1 MKAVLITFVL
11 LLLLLTACVTG
22 QNETQV
28 VGSSDI
34 HLSGNAGEI
43 KATESGEPELF
54 KLKFNYGDVIEISGW
69 SSIAVAKMAK
79 EQARSQAFMNLAR
92 VLNGIVR
99 QKAKSTMENYGEDSL
114 QLSERIM
121 ASMASYGADFVT
133 SITYSDGQGNDSICT
148 LVFDTKLVPSIYALA
163 VDAVKREIEDEK
175 TRLTE
180 VTNKA
185 IEELEESE
193 QLTDEIREY
202 AYSRLES
209 QIQLLETAFKGL
221 ETEIV
226 LETLM
231 DFNSR
236 IEI

>member
-1 MKAVLITFVL
+1 
-11 LLLLLTACVTG
+11 
-22 QNETQV
+22 
-28 VGSSDI
+28 
-34 HLSGNAGEI
+34 
-43 KATESGEPELF
+43 
-54 KLKFNYGDVIEISGW
+54 
-69 SSIAVAKMAK
+69 
-79 EQARSQAFMNLAR
+79 
-92 VLNGIVR
+92 
-99 QKAKSTMENYGEDSL
+99 
-114 QLSERIM
+114 
-121 ASMASYGADFVT
+121 MASYGADFVT

-148 LVFDTKLVPSIYALA
+148 LVFNTKLVPSIYALA